1 MLDFSRFRKAIKH
14 PQFDAVLRWSYAED
28 MLITPAQL
36 VDEPLKLDES
46 IEQGT
51 IEYAPD
57 IRQIGPL
64 KVTGT
69 AEELLE
75 HRGPKQ
81 IVLDIRLRAHLSGKF
96 EQLCARCVEPVKQT
110 VDTEMDLI
118 FRPTGADEE
127 PGERSISEDET
138 EIGYYESS
146 GLLLEDAVREQV
158 LLTLPGRTL
167 CQPDC
172 KGLCPHCG
180 INRNLATCECAE
192 KPVDPRLSV
201 LAGLNIGGKA

>member
-1 MLDFSRFRKAIKH
+1 
-14 PQFDAVLRWSYAED
+14 

-51 IEYAPD
+51 IDYAPD
-57 IRQIGPL
+57 IRQVGPL
-64 KVTGT
+64 KVTGS

-81 IVLDIRLRAHLSGKF
+81 IVLDIRLRAHLNGKF
-96 EQLCARCVEPVKQT
+96 EQLCARCVEPVKQN

-127 PGERSISEDET
+127 PGERSISEDE
-138 EIGYYESS
+138 
-146 GLLLEDAVREQV
+146 
-158 LLTLPGRTL
+158 
-167 CQPDC
+167 
-172 KGLCPHCG
+172 
-180 INRNLATCECAE
+180 
-192 KPVDPRLSV
+192 
-201 LAGLNIGGKA
+201 